1 MIWTKLFIFFGFLVI
16 ILFGTAIYLNRQWKP
31 LLSQQ
36 IQNAIRTS
44 TDGLYAISFGE
55 ISVNIITGNSSI
67 KNIVLTPD
75 TSVYSDLVKKGKA
88 PRHLFTVE
96 VAELEMNRIH
106 PFKIYFKRKLE
117 MESLI
122 VFKPKIQMMFQGFSD
137 SQDSATDNITA
148 YQRLSE
154 YLRSI
159 MINKISLQEVDFSYV
174 DTGANINHI
183 KFSQNL
189 DIEIARLLID
199 STSQF
204 DQSKFF
210 YTENISIR
218 LLNYI
223 YRTQNGMYN
232 IKFKELTASTQNK
245 NARFVGLRVEPRH
258 SEMRFSKIL
267 KKRALRYDLRVNEL
281 MLDGVDYK
289 AFNTNRRLIAKKLT
303 ITNSNLNIFL
313 SKLFPRID
321 NDELLTFPQAALNR
335 LSLETSIN
343 SIKIKNARI
352 AYSEY
357 SSKSGQSGKIF
368 FDHLEGFITNFT
380 NEPGVIAKNYFLKS
394 SLTGL
399 LMGKGQINTGLTLN
413 LTDPAMSY
421 TLNVH
426 LGRINATL
434 FNPILRPLTLIE
446 IRNGSLTQAKVS
458 LSGNY
463 SGTRG
468 LMWMKYSG
476 LKVSLFRKQE
486 DNHRLRKMSIAS
498 MAANVLVL
506 KNDNPTPGEK
516 LRVSEINFKRPD
528 SASFINMNWKAVFK
542 SIKGSIGIDEIT
554 KQKMEAK
561 LQDLKLEKAERAERR
576 EERLKRRDKRKSK

>member
-1 MIWTKLFIFFGFLVI
+1 MIWTKLFIFFGFLAI

-44 TDGLYAISFGE
+44 TDGLYAISIGE

-88 PRHLFTVE
+88 PRHLFAVE
-96 VAELEMNRIH
+96 IAELEMNRIH
-106 PFKIYFKRKLE
+106 PFKIYFKKELE
-117 MESLI
+117 IESLT
-122 VFKPKIQMMFQGFSD
+122 VFKPKIRMMFQGFSD
-137 SQDSATDNITA
+137 SQNNATDNITA

-159 MINKISLQEVDFSYV
+159 KINKISLQEVDFSYV
-174 DTGANINHI
+174 DTGANINPI

-245 NARFVGLRVEPRH
+245 NAKFVGLRVEPRY

-267 KKRALRYDLRVNEL
+267 KKRALRYDLRVNDL
-281 MLDGVDYK
+281 MLEGVDYK
-289 AFNTNRRLIAKKLT
+289 AFNTNRRLIANKLT

-335 LSLETSIN
+335 FSLETSID

-357 SSKSGQSGKIF
+357 SSKSG
-368 FDHLEGFITNFT
+368 
-380 NEPGVIAKNYFLKS
+380 
-394 SLTGL
+394 
-399 LMGKGQINTGLTLN
+399 
-413 LTDPAMSY
+413 
-421 TLNVH
+421 
-426 LGRINATL
+426 
-434 FNPILRPLTLIE
+434 
-446 IRNGSLTQAKVS
+446 
-458 LSGNY
+458 
-463 SGTRG
+463 
-468 LMWMKYSG
+468 
-476 LKVSLFRKQE
+476 
-486 DNHRLRKMSIAS
+486 
-498 MAANVLVL
+498 
-506 KNDNPTPGEK
+506 
-516 LRVSEINFKRPD
+516 
-528 SASFINMNWKAVFK
+528 
-542 SIKGSIGIDEIT
+542 
-554 KQKMEAK
+554 
-561 LQDLKLEKAERAERR
+561 
-576 EERLKRRDKRKSK
+576 